1 MRLGF
6 VVLCLTL
13 ASIAG
18 TLSTYFL
25 GHGKVLGLV
34 QAFDLDKEGN
44 IPTWYAA
51 STLLVCSI
59 LLATIAQAKKTQG
72 ALYTLY
78 WRVLALIFLCLSLD
92 EAAEIH
98 ELWGP
103 LLRSELDVKGFL
115 YFAWVIPGGA
125 FALIVFLFYL
135 RFLAALP
142 PRTRYLFLIAGIVYV
157 GGAIGMETV
166 GASVFFYSGLE
177 HSFMFAMMTTIE
189 EFLEMLGILVFI
201 YALLSY
207 MRSQRVQVLF

>member
-18 TLSTYFL
+18 SFSTYFL
-25 GHGKVLGLV
+25 GHGQVLGLV
-34 QAFDLDKEGN
+34 RAFDLDREEN

-72 ALYTLY
+72 APHALY
-78 WRVLALIFLCLSLD
+78 WSVLALMFLCLSLD
-92 EAAEIH
+92 EATEIH
-98 ELWGP
+98 DNWSG
-103 LLRSELDVKGFL
+103 LLPSEFDLKGFL
-115 YFAWVIPGGA
+115 YFSWVILGA
-125 FALIVFLFYL
+125 ALALIVFLFYL

-166 GASVFFYSGLE
+166 GASVFVHSGRE
-177 HSFMFAMMTTIE
+177 HTLLFAMMTTLE